1 MAPSACASSSNRR
14 RSSSRSSSR
23 PSATR
28 PSHQS
33 HAHTAAADAEPGGAR
48 GQPGHL
54 QGPGGA
60 GAWRAAAALDPGCA
74 QLKLARAPDPCQSTT
89 TSSPYHPSTTPSFT
103 HQVNS
108 LLALDPGNE
117 QYKSLSRD
125 LADATRL
132 TEQLI
137 KAQSGGAGG
146 AGAAA
151 GEAEASAGPTGACQ
165 CSRFGAPTGARI
177 HTPTYAT
184 PTQIHVIQIP
194 EPLQLRKEPAAATSC
209 EPWTPRVG
217 DRVEAPY
224 GDKRYPGA
232 CAWPCLYTPNQR
244 ARCPLR
250 RSCRR
255 DTSDSDP
262 VHTPTTN
269 PAPPQP

>member
-1 MAPSACASSSNRR
+1 M
-14 RSSSRSSSR
+14 
-23 PSATR
+23 
-28 PSHQS
+28 
-33 HAHTAAADAEPGGAR
+33 
-48 GQPGHL
+48 
-54 QGPGGA
+54 
-60 GAWRAAAALDPGCA
+60 
-74 QLKLARAPDPCQSTT
+74 
-89 TSSPYHPSTTPSFT
+89 
-103 HQVNS
+103 NS

-151 GEAEASAGPTGACQ
+151 GEAEASAVPTGACQ
-165 CSRFGAPTGARI
+165 CSRCGAPTGARV
-177 HTPTYAT
+177 HTPTHAT

-194 EPLQLRKEPAAATSC
+194 EPLQLRKEPAVATATSS

-269 PAPPQP
+269 PAPQQP